1 MEEALEM
8 VKSGRVDV
16 FSIDVGRLVAE
27 VREAGSIEEWGE
39 KLSKLIDLLWL
50 KLDAL
55 ARKVFGLGG
64 RVDSTVRVN
73 RQVTV
78 PWFSLRDL
86 KEALRKLRE
95 ASSKRGREEGE
106 EGVEGE
112 VDRLGER
119 ERLLLTLRGRRF
131 QSMVLM
137 AVKGKGRVAVEE
149 LLEGD
154 ALTRVSIFVEVL
166 RLISEGELKYDKDRR
181 EVYV

>member
-1 MEEALEM
+1 MKVEEALEM

-95 ASSKRGREEGE
+95 A
-106 EGVEGE
+106 
-112 VDRLGER
+112 
-119 ERLLLTLRGRRF
+119 
-131 QSMVLM
+131 
-137 AVKGKGRVAVEE
+137 
-149 LLEGD
+149 
-154 ALTRVSIFVEVL
+154 
-166 RLISEGELKYDKDRR
+166 
-181 EVYV
+181 

>member
-1 MEEALEM
+1 MKVEEALEM

-95 ASSKRGREEGE
+95 ASSKRGREEGVGAF
-106 EGVEGE
+106 GVEGCG
-112 VDRLGER
+112 RRATRPSAGR
-119 ERLLLTLRGRRF
+119 RRRGRY
-131 QSMVLM
+131 LP
-137 AVKGKGRVAVEE
+137 GRCPRSRA
-149 LLEGD
+149 GPM
-154 ALTRVSIFVEVL
+154 R
-166 RLISEGELKYDKDRR
+166 
-181 EVYV
+181 